1 MNFDLQIITPRA
13 IEWADQHAS
22 RILDMGEPLVEKDL
36 ALARRVGVAKPEKI
50 RLLFVMQLP
59 LPTDQLLRDVALEN
73 GLLGPSIYIRSGCNS
88 SRLLSH
94 ECRHVYQYEQ
104 AGSIA
109 AYLPQY
115 IQQIAEFGYTNA
127 PYEVDACA
135 HELAA

>member
-73 GLLGPSIYIRSGCNS
+73 GLLGPSMIGLT
-88 SRLLSH
+88 LL
-94 ECRHVYQYEQ
+94 RHLHSQWLQLV
-104 AGSIA
+104 
-109 AYLPQY
+109 
-115 IQQIAEFGYTNA
+115 A
-127 PYEVDACA
+127 PAVA
-135 HELAA
+135 